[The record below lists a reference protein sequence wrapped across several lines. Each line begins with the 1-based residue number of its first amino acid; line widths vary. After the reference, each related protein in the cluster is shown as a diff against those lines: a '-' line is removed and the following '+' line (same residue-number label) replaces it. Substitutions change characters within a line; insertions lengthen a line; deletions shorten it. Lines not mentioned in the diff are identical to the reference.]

1 MIDLQEIINRINE
14 VEKTNVVL
22 NPVDEDIRTLAIVLK
37 EIVDLYEIKPFIKQH
52 NDVIWSKNWDSEKGQ
67 KITDYLKEN

>member
-1 MIDLQEIINRINE
+1 MKDLQEIINRINE

-37 EIVDLYEIKPFIKQH
+37 NVLEKVRYPQFDLH
-52 NDVIWSKNWDSEKGQ
+52 GGVIWSKNWDSEKGQ